1 MIKIIITLTL
11 FFILF
16 FYNSQYITEN
26 FNNLLPEP
34 LLLRGFNGDKSLK
47 VTWIEPQS
55 KLEISNYYLIIY
67 TKNDNKFLQIHSIK
81 NTQINNEYL
90 FTDLDN
96 NNVYEIFGVSK
107 NLSGLSAISNKI
119 SLAPQSNNIRFDKKP
134 IKKNNE
140 YSDDIP
146 SDKESTKKTNKL
158 EKIEKKVIYNNLK
171 NIILN
176 ESEINL
182 DHSDL
187 NIFIS

>member
-26 FNNLLPEP
+26 FNSLLPDP
-34 LLLRGFNGDKSLK
+34 LMLRGFNGDKSLK

-107 NLSGLSAISNKI
+107 NLNGLSAISNKI
-119 SLAPQSNNIRFDKKP
+119 SLIPQSNNIRFDRKN
-134 IKKNNE
+134 IKKKNE

-146 SDKESTKKTNKL
+146 SDEESYKRINKL
-158 EKIEKKVIYNNLK
+158 ENKEKKVIYNNLK

-176 ESEINL
+176 ESEINIE
-182 DHSDL
+182 DSDF
-187 NIFIS
+187 NIIIS